1 MTNIYKGLTL
11 PIYNTKGNHKV
22 SSFKRL
28 LAPLKQVTQF
38 TKKNLYTNPST
49 YSYSPI
55 KPTFAKTKTASDG
68 LLKTYIFP
76 TANNLNNIINNHQKT
91 NHHRTNHHRTNHHRT
106 NYHRTNNHR
115 TKEYINKKT
124 LSMSPSPHFPPFIV
138 KSDKHKYKRCKH
150 GYKRNNITK
159 RCNKNK

>member
-38 TKKNLYTNPST
+38 TKKNLYSNPRT

-68 LLKTYIFP
+68 LLKTYVFP
-76 TANNLNNIINNHQKT
+76 TANNLNNIINNH
-91 NHHRTNHHRTNHHRT
+91 HRTNH
-106 NYHRTNNHR
+106 HR

>member
-1 MTNIYKGLTL
+1 MTNRYRALSL
-11 PIYNTKGNHKV
+11 PLYNTKDNNKV
-22 SSFKRL
+22 SSLKQL
-28 LAPLKQVTQF
+28 LAPFKRITRF
-38 TKKNLYTNPST
+38 TKKNFYSRPST
-49 YSYSPI
+49 YSYSSI
-55 KPTFAKTKTASDG
+55 KPTFAKTKTKTRNASDG

-76 TANNLNNIINNHQKT
+76 TANNLNNIINNNT
-91 NHHRTNHHRTNHHRT
+91 RTNHHK
-106 NYHRTNNHR
+106 

-138 KSDKHKYKRCKH
+138 KSDKHKYKYKRCKH

>member
-38 TKKNLYTNPST
+38 TKKNLYSNPRT

-68 LLKTYIFP
+68 LLKTYVFP
-76 TANNLNNIINNHQKT
+76 TANNLNNIINNH
-91 NHHRTNHHRTNHHRT
+91 HRTNHHRTNH
-106 NYHRTNNHR
+106 HR